1 MATNTYVA
9 LDKITVGTA
18 VSSVTFSSINQ
29 GYTDLVIVGNVGG
42 STAGSSYYFQFNGD
56 TTSNYSFT
64 YLTGSGASAFSG
76 RASGSTNGAM
86 GYYSALNTSLESVNI
101 MQIMNYSNATTFKTV
116 LSRANRASAGT
127 DPGAEASVSLWRKTP
142 EAITS
147 IKLFPGAGN
156 FIVGST
162 FSLYGIAAA
171 SVGAKATGGTIYSD
185 SSYYYHVFDST
196 STFTPTQSLTVDAL
210 LVAGGGG
217 AGINSGGGAGGVL
230 LASSQSL
237 TSGTAYTATVGGGGT
252 GGSGNPIAGATNGQ
266 NSTFNSN
273 SAIGGGYGGIE
284 SGTRAGNAGGSGGGE
299 GAAGTGGGGAATSG
313 QGNAGGTSGGF
324 SGNFPGGGGGGAGAV
339 GSNAT
344 SGTVAGNGGNGTT
357 TYNSWSLAT
366 GFGQNVSGTYY
377 FAGGGGGSLFTIS
390 GGTPGT
396 GGYGGGG
403 AGNGASP
410 GIAGTAN
417 TGGGGGAT
425 NSRGTGG
432 QGGSGVVIVRYLKA

>member
-9 LDKITVGTA
+9 LATQTLGSAT
-18 VSSVTFSSINQ
+18 STVTFSSIPS
-29 GYTDLVIVGNVGG
+29 GYTDLVLVMNVQD
-42 STAGSSYYFQFNGD
+42 TAGYGTVRFNGD
-56 TTSNYSFT
+56 GASTGLYSRTFMR
-64 YLTGSGASAFSG
+64 GSGSAASSN
-76 RASGSTNGAM
+76 RSTSANEF
-86 GYYSALNTSLESVNI
+86 YYEANTTQFVPNI
-101 MQIMNYSNATTFKTV
+101 FNFMNYSNTTTFKTSLMRSSDATTNGV
-116 LSRANRASAGT
+116 TAVAYLYRDTLAISSIAISSAG
-127 DPGAEASVSLWRKTP
+127 
-142 EAITS
+142 
-147 IKLFPGAGN
+147 GN
-156 FIVGST
+156 ISAGST
-162 FSLYGIAAA
+162 FSLYGIAASGTSPA
-171 SVGAKATGGTIYSD
+171 AKATGGTIYSD

-196 STFTPTQSLTVDAL
+196 SAFTPTQSLTVDAL

-252 GGSGNPIAGATNGQ
+252 GSSGNPVAGATNGQ

-324 SGNFPGGGGGGAGAV
+324 SGNFPGGGGGGAGAN
-339 GSNAT
+339 GGNAT

-403 AGNGASP
+403 AGNGTSP

-417 TGGGGGAT
+417 TGGGAGAT
-425 NSRGTGG
+425 NSRGVGG